1 MLSLQFYHSNI
12 YQQPCFSKHTG
23 WMMTVL
29 CELAHHDLV
38 LVSLKTSVF
47 CCQTAETIR
56 NLITS
61 HNQQS
66 TAVWWEWYQ
75 YGSPEG
81 QVKGFLSDHIL
92 KCSGGEQIWY
102 DAHENLFKFQKFCS
116 CRKTTKT
123 FFLCGSFF
131 FSMFEKW
138 VNLFCVCISCFLSW
152 CQEENVLA
160 GEFLFF
166 SHVWNWVKQISIS
179 SYVPFSCE
187 AHWFFCSRSH
197 FFFSW
202 KVEFLN
208 FFNVRLS
215 YF

>member
-47 CCQTAETIR
+47 CCQTAETLR

-102 DAHENLFKFQKFCS
+102 DPHENLLKFQKFCW
-116 CRKTTKT
+116 CWKPTKKI
-123 FFLCGSFF
+123 FSVAVFF
-131 FSMFEKW
+131 FHVWKMSQPLLCLHLVFFIVMSRGKRSGRR
-138 VNLFCVCISCFLSW
+138 IS
-152 CQEENVLA
+152 
-160 GEFLFF
+160 FF